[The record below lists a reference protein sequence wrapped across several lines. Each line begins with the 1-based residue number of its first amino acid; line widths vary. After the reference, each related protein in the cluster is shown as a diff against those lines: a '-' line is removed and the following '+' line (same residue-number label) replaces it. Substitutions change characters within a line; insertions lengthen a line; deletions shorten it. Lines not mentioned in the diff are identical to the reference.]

1 MEKKKIVSKLNKIN
15 KRIFDNMKTLVTSS
29 NSFKDAHQAYLD
41 GVNNGERIQFATKST
56 IYTNLSEL
64 YFPFDTPVRPDNL
77 NTAYKMSDDNSKLFR
92 EMKSLGLKIEK
103 RIPVSPYLY
112 YIKDKDFKGN
122 IVNNYLSI
130 WQYYPCTSNIFDY
143 FKKEKE
149 EIADL
154 IEEYKKATI

>member
-29 NSFKDAHQAYLD
+29 NSFKEAHQAYLD
-41 GVNNGERIQFATKST
+41 GVNNGDRIQFATKST
-56 IYTNLSEL
+56 FYTDLTEL
-64 YFPFDTPVRPDNL
+64 YFPFDTPARPDNP
-77 NTAYKMSDDNSKLFR
+77 NTFYKMSDDNSKLFR

-103 RIPVSPYLY
+103 RIPVSPYIY

-122 IVNNYLSI
+122 SVCNYLSI
-130 WQYYPCTSNIFDY
+130 WQYYPYTSNIFDH
-143 FKKEKE
+143 FEKEKE
-149 EIADL
+149 EIAEL

>member
-15 KRIFDNMKTLVTSS
+15 KRIFDNMKALVTSS

-56 IYTNLSEL
+56 IYTEISRL
-64 YFPFDTPVRPDNL
+64 YFPF
-77 NTAYKMSDDNSKLFR
+77 NTLWNSNNPNSGYRMSDEDEKVFR

-103 RIPVSPYLY
+103 RIPVSPYIY

-122 IVNNYLSI
+122 SVYNYMSI
-130 WQYYPCTSNIFDY
+130 WQYYPHTSNIFDY
-143 FKKEKE
+143 FEKEKK

-154 IEEYKKATI
+154 VEEYKKAVI

>member
-29 NSFKDAHQAYLD
+29 NSFKEAHQAYLD

-64 YFPFDTPVRPDNL
+64 YFPFDTPVRPNNP

-143 FKKEKE
+143 FEKEKE

-154 IEEYKKATI
+154 IEEYKEATI

>member
-1 MEKKKIVSKLNKIN
+1 MDKKKIVSKLNKIN
-15 KRIFDNMKTLVTSS
+15 KRIFDNMKALVTSS
-29 NSFKDAHQAYLD
+29 KSFKEAHQAYLD

-64 YFPFDTPVRPDNL
+64 YFPFDTPIRPDNP

-143 FKKEKE
+143 FEKEKE
-149 EIADL
+149 EIAEL

>member
-1 MEKKKIVSKLNKIN
+1 MDKKKIVSKLNKIN
-15 KRIFDNMKTLVTSS
+15 KRIFDNMKALVTASK
-29 NSFKDAHQAYLD
+29 SFKEAHQAYLD
-41 GVNNGERIQFATKST
+41 GVNNGDRIQFATKST

-64 YFPFDTPVRPDNL
+64 YFPFDTPVRPDNP

-143 FKKEKE
+143 FEKEKE

-154 IEEYKKATI
+154 IEEYKEATI

>member
-29 NSFKDAHQAYLD
+29 NSFKEAHQAYLD

-56 IYTNLSEL
+56 FYTDLTEL
-64 YFPFDTPVRPDNL
+64 YFPFDTPIRPDNP
-77 NTAYKMSDDNSKLFR
+77 NTAYKMSNDNSKLFR

-112 YIKDKDFKGN
+112 YIKDNDFKGKS
-122 IVNNYLSI
+122 VCNYLSI
-130 WQYYPCTSNIFDY
+130 WQYYPYTSDIFDC
-143 FKKEKE
+143 FEKEKKEITE
-149 EIADL
+149 L